1 MKTEQASAQAS
12 RATESRGSSNR
23 AAQRHEPGGG
33 SYKSQLKAK
42 EKLGAAAPRDKQ
54 MPEQLKGEQVR
65 ERA

>member
-1 MKTEQASAQAS
+1 MKTQDVQAKAS
-12 RATESRGSSNR
+12 RASESRGAANKS
-23 AAQRHEPGGG
+23 AQRHEPGGG

-54 MPEQLKGEQVR
+54 MPEQLKGNQVR

>member
-1 MKTEQASAQAS
+1 MKAERAQAQAS
-12 RATESRGSSNR
+12 RAAESRTSSNR

-33 SYKSQLKAK
+33 SYKSQLKSK
-42 EKLGAAAPRDKQ
+42 EKLGAAAPRGRQ